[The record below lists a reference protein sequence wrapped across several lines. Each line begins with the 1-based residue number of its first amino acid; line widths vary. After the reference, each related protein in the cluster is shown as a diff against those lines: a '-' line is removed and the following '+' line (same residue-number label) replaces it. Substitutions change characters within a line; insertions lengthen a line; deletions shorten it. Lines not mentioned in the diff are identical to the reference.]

1 MVLLFAAFQGGMTVI
16 GWLVG
21 PRVADWITTLD
32 HWIALGLLTAV
43 LSLVGV
49 LGGVLVGVLGG
60 RALGRAFGDRMQ
72 IVGGVVLFLIG
83 TRILVTHLME

>member
-49 LGGVLVGVLGG
+49 LGG